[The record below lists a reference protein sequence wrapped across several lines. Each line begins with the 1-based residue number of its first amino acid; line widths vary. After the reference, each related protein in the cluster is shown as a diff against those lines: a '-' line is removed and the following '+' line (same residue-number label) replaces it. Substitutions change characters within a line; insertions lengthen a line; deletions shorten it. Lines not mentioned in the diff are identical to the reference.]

1 MRLLAATLTAKPL
14 NFPQDDG
21 RATDSDGVATKHSNK
36 YKEAPGDDIVGIVAS
51 FLPNISKILI
61 DTDRIAAALSIL
73 TLQILGPTIQ
83 SRAYP
88 RNVQKSTLKILL
100 TMSRVPEAMKSW
112 RKTVAEAFND
122 PRFFC
127 TSSLLL
133 AEDGWIPVIRQWALV
148 DKDRM
153 QDYTSR
159 ILPPTAAGIMF
170 GVGASSARAEAD
182 RKTQLTLRRM
192 SFLVLAAANDT
203 YVTNLVGVQEKVLE
217 LLTAT
222 AASSPSSATR
232 AELYMLLRALILKT
246 SAVHMASFWPV
257 INSELYDVLS
267 SLFAGERNDT
277 YNLPC
282 MIQACKLLDTLVT
295 MAPDEF
301 QLREWLFI
309 TDTVDAVYRPP
320 EWNPVALVDE
330 LVLDLDSSLGA
341 RNITRTPS
349 ITAVS
354 PTGKRKPLLS
364 PEVVNNIP
372 KEEIVDQILHPFFR
386 QLSISAFENTYSMEA
401 PDWKACYD
409 VLLADLFDESTMT

>member
-1 MRLLAATLTAKPL
+1 MLAATLTAKPL

-21 RATDSDGVATKHSNK
+21 RATDSDGVTLKHSNK
-36 YKEAPGDDIVGIVAS
+36 YKEAQADDVIGIVAS
-51 FLPNISKILI
+51 LLPNISKILI

-73 TLQILGPTIQ
+73 TLQILGPTVQ
-83 SRAYP
+83 SRIYP
-88 RNVQKSTLKILL
+88 HNVQGSTLSILL
-100 TMSRVPEAMKSW
+100 TMSRVPEALKSW

-133 AEDGWIPVIRQWALV
+133 AEDGWIPVVRQWALV

-159 ILPPTAAGIMF
+159 ILLPTAAGIMF

-192 SFLVLAAANDT
+192 SFLVLAAADDT
-203 YVTNLVGVQEKVLE
+203 YVTNLVGIQEKVLE

-246 SAVHMASFWPV
+246 SAIHMASFWPV

-277 YNLPC
+277 YNVSCIL
-282 MIQACKLLDTLVT
+282 QACKLLDTLVT

-330 LVLDLDSSLGA
+330 LVEDLDSSLGA
-341 RNITRTPS
+341 RNTTRTPS
-349 ITAVS
+349 ITAES

-364 PEVVNNIP
+364 PEVVNNVP
-372 KEEIVDQILHPFFR
+372 REEIIDQILHPFFR
-386 QLSISAFENTYSMEA
+386 QLSISVFESTYSMEA

-409 VLLADLFDESTMT
+409 VLLADLFDEFTMT